1 MNERREHRR
10 IDVDFWA
17 TLNHPLLGTI
27 TGDVNDMSVS
37 GLSLTLDEELRFF
50 VMMELDVRIH
60 GDGWDKTA
68 PSLPVEVV
76 RVKDREIGLRFVEA
90 CEDYWTPPPETE
102 FELELDGSSFFGKR
116 DEYDLSA

>member
-10 IDVDFWA
+10 IDVDYWA
-17 TLNHPLLGTI
+17 SLNHPLLGTI

-60 GDGWDKTA
+60 GEGFEKTA
-68 PSLPVEVV
+68 PALPVQVV
-76 RVKDREIGLRFVEA
+76 RVENREIGLRFIEL
-90 CEDYWTPPPETE
+90 CDDHWTPPPVSD
-102 FELELDGSSFFGKR
+102 FDLGLESKAIFSES
-116 DEYDLSA
+116 DEYDMSA

>member
-1 MNERREHRR
+1 MNERRAHRR
-10 IDVDFWA
+10 VDVDFWA

-27 TGDVNDMSVS
+27 TCDVNDMSVS

-60 GDGWDKTA
+60 GDGWEKTA
-68 PSLPVEVV
+68 PSLPVQVV

-90 CEDYWTPPPETE
+90 CDDYWAPPPETE
-102 FELELDGSSFFGKR
+102 FELELDGSNFFGKR